1 MKHLL
6 EHRVILVQTDVF
18 RIISEATFK
27 KKINLSSWAGLVQA
41 FDPSTQEQR
50 LEDSEFEACLV
61 YKCQDS
67 QDYTEKL
74 KQRTGKLNSHI
85 ERPVCAVHLHSGG
98 RSYQWV
104 TQGRSIGKLLG
115 FFFPMYAKRT
125 IVHLMVTEVCVL
137 VLRNIYYVFWEEDH
151 VLKILYPQSQSDGK
165 MLCLTDRHMAI
176 HHTLFFYV
184 CISS

>member
-1 MKHLL
+1 MKIAFKIYTFVSSIMKHLL

-74 KQRTGKLNSHI
+74 KQRTGMNSH
-85 ERPVCAVHLHSGG
+85 
-98 RSYQWV
+98 
-104 TQGRSIGKLLG
+104 
-115 FFFPMYAKRT
+115 
-125 IVHLMVTEVCVL
+125 
-137 VLRNIYYVFWEEDH
+137 
-151 VLKILYPQSQSDGK
+151 
-165 MLCLTDRHMAI
+165 
-176 HHTLFFYV
+176 
-184 CISS
+184 